1 MQPALDRGMSYLETP
16 NVGWLR
22 VMARLQPGS
31 TEQRAR
37 VELAVFLKGLQPQQ
51 SDVGKAARE
60 LARIDVVPGNKGISD
75 LRQEFSQPLRLLM
88 AVVGLVLLIAC
99 ANVANLLLAR
109 ATARQKEIAI
119 RLAIGAGRWRLIRQ
133 LLTESVLLAVVG
145 GTAGLMFAAWGSRML
160 LLLVSGGTTAIPI
173 DVSLNGRVL
182 AFTIV
187 VSGATGILF
196 GLAPALQAARQNL
209 NPSLSASTS
218 SRPRLTLSRA
228 LIVIQVALCLLL
240 VTGAGLFIETLRN
253 LRDLD
258 LGFRAEHVLQVRID
272 PASSGYGREQLPAL
286 YTRLFERL
294 NSAPGIISVSM
305 SGTGFASG
313 TGATCCIAVEGY
325 TPGPSENRQ
334 IRTNSVTPRYFETIG
349 LPLLLGHNFAV
360 DDADAGR
367 DQREP
372 HVAIIN
378 EAMAHYYFGN
388 ANPIGRHFGW
398 GDDPQKARYDT
409 EIIGVARDA
418 NYGKL
423 RESAPRFI
431 YFPATGGNVLQIRT
445 VADPV
450 TMAASIG
457 REIQA
462 VDKTL
467 RTDGFDTIP
476 QLVDRQLVREKL
488 LAKLS
493 SFFGALAVLLAA
505 VGLYGLMAY
514 AVLRRTQE
522 IGIRVALGAT
532 RSDLVW
538 MVLRET
544 LTLVSVGVALGV
556 PAALSLAPI
565 VSSMLFGITPSDPVM
580 ISVAVLVMSV
590 VATLAGYLPARRASL
605 VDPLSALRRE

>member
-1 MQPALDRGMSYLETP
+1 
-16 NVGWLR
+16 
-22 VMARLQPGS
+22 
-31 TEQRAR
+31 
-37 VELAVFLKGLQPQQ
+37 
-51 SDVGKAARE
+51 
-60 LARIDVVPGNKGISD
+60 
-75 LRQEFSQPLRLLM
+75 
-88 AVVGLVLLIAC
+88 VLLIAC

-119 RLAIGAGRWRLIRQ
+119 RLAIGAGRRRLIRQ

-145 GTAGLMFAAWGSRML
+145 GTVGLVFAAWGSTML
-160 LLLVSGGTTAIPI
+160 LLLGSGGTTVIPI
-173 DVSLNGRVL
+173 DVSLDGRVL

-187 VSGATGILF
+187 VSAATGVLF
-196 GLAPALQAARQNL
+196 GLAPALQATRQNL
-209 NPSLSASTS
+209 NPSLSVSAL
-218 SRPRLTLSRA
+218 SRSRVTLSRT
-228 LIVIQVALCLLL
+228 LIVAQVALCLLL
-240 VTGAGLFIETLRN
+240 VTGAGLFIQTLRN

-258 LGFRAEHVLQVRID
+258 LGFNGEHVLQIRID
-272 PASSGYGREQLPAL
+272 PESSGYRREQLPAL
-286 YTRLFERL
+286 YTRLLERL
-294 NSAPGIISVSM
+294 NSAPGVLSAGM

-313 TGATCCIAVEGY
+313 TGAICCIAVEGY

-334 IRTNSVTPRYFETIG
+334 IRANSVTPRYFETIG
-349 LPLLLGHNFAV
+349 LPLLLGHTFA
-360 DDADAGR
+360 AEDAGR

-388 ANPIGRHFGW
+388 ANPVGRRFGW
-398 GDDPQKARYDT
+398 GDDPQKVRYGIQ
-409 EIIGVARDA
+409 IIGVAKNA

-423 RESAPRFI
+423 RESPPRFT

-445 VADPV
+445 AADPV
-450 TMAASIG
+450 TMEASIG

-467 RTDGFDTIP
+467 RVGSFDTIP
-476 QLVDRQLVREKL
+476 ELVDRELVREKL
-488 LAKLS
+488 VAKLS
-493 SFFGALAVLLAA
+493 SFFGTLALLLAA

-544 LTLVSVGVALGV
+544 LTLVSVGVVIGV

-565 VSSMLFGITPSDPVM
+565 VSSMLFGIMPSDPVM

-605 VDPLSALRRE
+605 VDPLSALRRD